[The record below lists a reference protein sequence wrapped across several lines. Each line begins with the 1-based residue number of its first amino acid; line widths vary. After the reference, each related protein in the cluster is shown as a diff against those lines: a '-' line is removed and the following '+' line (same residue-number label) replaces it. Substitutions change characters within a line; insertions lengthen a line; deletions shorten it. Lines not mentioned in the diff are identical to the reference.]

1 MLINSNGGKMTSDR
15 RIVPQFKACD
25 ARFELNKPLIFLY
38 WKTGEIWSVIVP
50 GKKIYLQLQTF
61 HYDDKYQKRW
71 ETGEVISQ
79 VYLEN
84 MQRPPIVQDFS
95 LLEKAYD
102 QLRAHGTV
110 LNQFRRLERQLALL
124 DRKIAAW
131 TKVSLPEKQVSEL
144 LQRANMFEVGDKAAP
159 RGLLLTGPPGTG
171 KTLVARSLAESM
183 QCNFQQLSI
192 ADLKQQQLGASG
204 QRVREVWN
212 QARNNQPTV
221 IFLDECE
228 GILGRRGAAETDV
241 ISADIV
247 QAFLAEWDGIA
258 PNARVWVIGCR
269 YGSCIPAPPAQS
281 ARPPPDA
288 GSSRPRSLQET
299 PVPLRALQVP

>member
-1 MLINSNGGKMTSDR
+1 MVMREFRKYLRVEVFHPDLRNADQTDPLEGMLINSNGGKMTSDR

-110 LNQFRRLERQLALL
+110 LNQFRRLG
-124 DRKIAAW
+124 
-131 TKVSLPEKQVSEL
+131 V
-144 LQRANMFEVGDKAAP
+144 
-159 RGLLLTGPPGTG
+159 
-171 KTLVARSLAESM
+171 
-183 QCNFQQLSI
+183 
-192 ADLKQQQLGASG
+192 
-204 QRVREVWN
+204 
-212 QARNNQPTV
+212 
-221 IFLDECE
+221 
-228 GILGRRGAAETDV
+228 
-241 ISADIV
+241 
-247 QAFLAEWDGIA
+247 
-258 PNARVWVIGCR
+258 
-269 YGSCIPAPPAQS
+269 
-281 ARPPPDA
+281 
-288 GSSRPRSLQET
+288 
-299 PVPLRALQVP
+299 